1 MAARFAGLPEGV
13 ARPARLRAHA
23 GRARK
28 RMGARPRIQ
37 ARQAAAARREH
48 AGPAG
53 PIQAESSAH
62 RSACVAVARP
72 RRSTARRPLRAGT
85 LHRRR
90 RGAPGRGTRPG
101 TGDPCS
107 ARRSGPLMRRRTLLL
122 LLALCQLTV
131 QVNPGHAQEA
141 EERPTIPFE
150 GPELFAYLLHSRGY
164 SAVTTTLGAAPAPP
178 KDILLILF
186 GELDGLPSV
195 LKPYRDLRDFQA
207 KGGSV
212 LVASDYPRT
221 LP

>member
-72 RRSTARRPLRAGT
+72 RIAAAGVRSVA
-85 LHRRR
+85 
-90 RGAPGRGTRPG
+90 
-101 TGDPCS
+101 
-107 ARRSGPLMRRRTLLL
+107 
-122 LLALCQLTV
+122 
-131 QVNPGHAQEA
+131 A
-141 EERPTIPFE
+141 EHVE
-150 GPELFAYLLHSRGY
+150 SRY
-164 SAVTTTLGAAPAPP
+164 V
-178 KDILLILF
+178 
-186 GELDGLPSV
+186 GELAAVFGPDWAVRLAGVAL
-195 LKPYRDLRDFQA
+195 DQA
-207 KGGSV
+207 
-212 LVASDYPRT
+212 AWPRCAG
-221 LP
+221 P